1 MMGRK
6 EVGKKGGGARQ
17 EGEKTKRI
25 EQNSHHSKET
35 TSH

>member
-17 EGEKTKRI
+17 EGERTENK
-25 EQNSHHSKET
+25 EGNSHHSKET
-35 TSH
+35 TSR